1 MNTRNWGIVLAAAA
15 VPLALA
21 GPAATAAAVPEPA
34 GQVQQQAFTPI
45 EERYWND
52 ADLRQLLGEPVDSQ
66 HTDGE
71 TSYQRFQ
78 YGWLFHIEAT
88 GVTEIHGDI
97 AARYNDIG
105 GYDVLGAA
113 DADER
118 VAPDGVGRYN
128 QFAGSDAT
136 GPASIYWTDAT
147 GAQGVWGPIRDFW
160 EAKGWEVG
168 YLGYPTKTTTAT
180 VDGSGSY
187 NHFVGPNGDGA
198 SVYWSE
204 ETGAHS
210 VQGAIREAWAAQGW
224 ETGELGY
231 PTTDEQ
237 VADDAIGRFNE
248 FSGRQETGAVYWS
261 PESGAHWLRGDVL
274 RHWYDLDRYSGY
286 LGYPTSDP
294 HEVDGGVQ
302 VDFQGGYILR
312 NPDTGA
318 ISDAPW

>member
-1 MNTRNWGIVLAAAA
+1 M
-15 VPLALA
+15 
-21 GPAATAAAVPEPA
+21 
-34 GQVQQQAFTPI
+34 F
-45 EERYWND
+45 
-52 ADLRQLLGEPVDSQ
+52 
-66 HTDGE
+66 HT
-71 TSYQRFQ
+71 
-78 YGWLFHIEAT
+78 EAT

-118 VAPDGVGRYN
+118 VAPDGVGRYTSSR
-128 QFAGSDAT
+128 AATRPGPPRST
-136 GPASIYWTDAT
+136 GPTRPGRRAC
-147 GAQGVWGPIRDFW
+147 GADPDFW

-204 ETGAHS
+204 ETDAHS

-237 VADDAIGRFNE
+237 VADDDIGRFNE

-261 PESGAHWLRGDVL
+261 
-274 RHWYDLDRYSGY
+274 
-286 LGYPTSDP
+286 
-294 HEVDGGVQ
+294 
-302 VDFQGGYILR
+302 R
-312 NPDTGA
+312 NPGRTGCGA
-318 ISDAPW
+318 TCCGTGTTWTATPATSATPRRTRTRSTAASRWTSRAATSCATRTRRDQRRTVVIR